1 MIRPPDSAASR
12 RPALRAACA
21 LLLSLAAAPA
31 ARLAAQDA
39 GPQGKAIFGRI
50 RGTVLGPAKKGI
62 AGLLVQLSARGD
74 SGQLR
79 VTGTNEKGQY
89 LFQELPAGTYDL
101 EVAADGF
108 APQKKGS
115 IVVRPPFQNIVDFDL
130 LPATATGGPS
140 AGRPGVP
147 APAVAAA
154 SPGAPAPLVPV
165 RGRFVDQQKRPVA
178 EVSVTFVSQEGRGER
193 QAFSGEDGRFSLPA
207 VPAGRYRVLVAS
219 PGHVALDL
227 KSVEVSP
234 VSGLNL
240 SLSLVDYPLN
250 FKGGREDLLPRE
262 EPRPAP
268 TATPPPGAA
277 AAPSATPAP

>member
-1 MIRPPDSAASR
+1 MISRPDVTHR

-21 LLLSLAAAPA
+21 LVLSLAAAPPA
-31 ARLAAQDA
+31 PPAAQEA
-39 GPQGKAIFGRI
+39 GPQGRAIFGRI

-89 LFQELPAGTYDL
+89 LFQELPAGTYDI

-115 IVVRPPFQNIVDFDL
+115 IVVRPPFQNIVDFEL
-130 LPATATGGPS
+130 RPATGT
-140 AGRPGVP
+140 
-147 APAVAAA
+147 APAVPA
-154 SPGAPAPLVPV
+154 SSPPGPAPLVPV
-165 RGRFVDQQKRPVA
+165 RGQFVDQQKQPVA
-178 EVSVTFVSQEGRGER
+178 EVSVTFVSQEGRGEQ

-234 VSGLNL
+234 ISGLNL

-250 FKGGREDLLPRE
+250 FKGGHEDLLPRE
-262 EPRPAP
+262 QPRPAP
-268 TATPPPGAA
+268 TKAPPPA
-277 AAPSATPAP
+277 AAPAPSPTPAP